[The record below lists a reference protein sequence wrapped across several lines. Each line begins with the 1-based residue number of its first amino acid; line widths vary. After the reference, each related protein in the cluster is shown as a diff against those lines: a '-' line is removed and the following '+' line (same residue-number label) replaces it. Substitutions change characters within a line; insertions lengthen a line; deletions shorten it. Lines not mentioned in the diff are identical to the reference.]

1 LSLIDFHRPMRRTD
15 AAPVL
20 RPWLVWGAGAGVYV
34 LAVFH
39 RSSLGVAGPE
49 AQARL
54 GLTATQLSLFVM
66 LQLGMY
72 AAMQVPTGIMVDRF
86 GPRRMLLAA
95 TLVMGSAQLLFAFVH
110 TYPLAL
116 LARGLLGVGDAM
128 TYISVLRL
136 AAGWF
141 PARHYPVITALT
153 GLLGTCGNL
162 IATLPLTAL
171 LHNVGWTVTF
181 AVAGALSLAYAL
193 VLIRKSTVA
202 PFGAAGRTAAA
213 GPVQGRRVRDEV
225 RQAWRMPAGRLGFW
239 VHLTTMTGPVVFATL
254 WGFPYLT
261 QGLGYSTAT
270 ASGLLMVMVGIGVV
284 ANLSIGFV
292 VARRPVV
299 RTPLAIVV
307 IVTCLAAWAVL
318 VGWPGGR
325 PPLAVVVGVIV
336 VLAVGG
342 PASAVAFML
351 ARDYN
356 PRHRISTATGMVN
369 IGGFCGAVVGIFV
382 VGQVLDHVDNGADVH
397 SLAAFRWAFAGLA
410 LLTAVA
416 LWRLLTWWLRTR
428 AEVLLSAARGEDVPV
443 PIAAHKWELIDE
455 ADLIAEA
462 QQAGLTGPDDQLLR
476 YLRPVDDTSSTAG
489 DDHRSA

>member
-1 LSLIDFHRPMRRTD
+1 MRCR
-15 AAPVL
+15 
-20 RPWLVWGAGAGVYV
+20 W
-34 LAVFH
+34 
-39 RSSLGVAGPE
+39 
-49 AQARL
+49 
-54 GLTATQLSLFVM
+54 
-66 LQLGMY
+66 
-72 AAMQVPTGIMVDRF
+72 PT
-86 GPRRMLLAA
+86 
-95 TLVMGSAQLLFAFVH
+95 
-110 TYPLAL
+110 
-116 LARGLLGVGDAM
+116 
-128 TYISVLRL
+128 
-136 AAGWF
+136 
-141 PARHYPVITALT
+141 
-153 GLLGTCGNL
+153 
-162 IATLPLTAL
+162 
-171 LHNVGWTVTF
+171 
-181 AVAGALSLAYAL
+181 AL

-270 ASGLLMVMVGIGVV
+270 ASGLLMVMVGVGVV

-410 LLTAVA
+410 LMTAVA

-428 AEVLLSAARGEDVPV
+428 AEVLLAAARGEDVPV
-443 PIAAHKWELIDE
+443 PIAAHRWELIDE

-462 QQAGLTGPDDQLLR
+462 QQAGLTARMITCCGTCSPLKTPLR
-476 YLRPVDDTSSTAG
+476 RRTATSARHDGQVTDRPRRVPTHEPPTCRPVAACCWSTSRAAPPRMMSSAGPGQCCAPAGSATPGRSTRWRPGCWCSPSTGPPGCSDGWRWPPRPTRPPSGSGPTRTPTTPRVQSSGERTPPA
-489 DDHRSA
+489 